1 METPRGICNGSYL
14 LKNEDTVAWDDL
26 IGIQDRIT
34 TNATNIVMG
43 RKAVTQVTAVGRD
56 LSQHPQVRMCF
67 VTRCTI

>member
-1 METPRGICNGSYL
+1 M
-14 LKNEDTVAWDDL
+14 AWDDL